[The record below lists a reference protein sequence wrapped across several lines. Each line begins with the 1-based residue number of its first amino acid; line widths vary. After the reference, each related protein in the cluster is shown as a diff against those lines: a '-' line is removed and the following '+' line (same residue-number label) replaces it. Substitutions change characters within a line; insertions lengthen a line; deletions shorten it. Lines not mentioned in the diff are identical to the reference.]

1 MNVENYK
8 LPSFKCSHDL
18 FVSDIFPLKVNPP
31 KKAIF
36 HHLQPISFCLVTT
49 SDIISLQY
57 NIYFIHLERQLLLID
72 GNIMFLLYLIILNIY
87 EFTMR
92 KTIIHETDENASM
105 DLLGRPQSNG
115 PPMAQNEDPKL
126 TLPTYRDDPSVSNRK

>member
-1 MNVENYK
+1 M
-8 LPSFKCSHDL
+8 
-18 FVSDIFPLKVNPP
+18 NPP

>member
-1 MNVENYK
+1 
-8 LPSFKCSHDL
+8 
-18 FVSDIFPLKVNPP
+18 
-31 KKAIF
+31 
-36 HHLQPISFCLVTT
+36 
-49 SDIISLQY
+49 
-57 NIYFIHLERQLLLID
+57 
-72 GNIMFLLYLIILNIY
+72 MFLLYLIILNIY

-126 TLPTYRDDPSVSNRK
+126 TLPTYRDDPSVSNRKQCVAPLQFKSIDEKMQQFLLKYWQIFLSLYFKFYVGDTFSTSNLQNNIK